1 MISITGR
8 DFHRDIT
15 LGGCQ
20 AGGRYAQTA
29 AAIVVVISWAS
40 RKIPRL
46 TSSFDHA
53 SDFVGRGSDG
63 DDHLLPS
70 ATKVVIVKISMRRR
84 EFKFRIIFS
93 HLDKKSRRG

>member
-8 DFHRDIT
+8 DFHRDIR

-20 AGGRYAQTA
+20 AGGRHAQTG
-29 AAIVVVISWAS
+29 AAIVVVISWAL

-63 DDHLLPS
+63 DDQLLPS
-70 ATKVVIVKISMRRR
+70 ATKVVNCKDFYAAQRVQVSD
-84 EFKFRIIFS
+84 
-93 HLDKKSRRG
+93 HL